1 MRADRWLALALAV
14 TACGGE
20 VADEVIEQP
29 FRPARARAAAA
40 AADSGETGLLSRE
53 VFSYVG
59 GSRDPFES
67 QVGSAAMGPEFADL
81 MLVAVYVD
89 HANPDRSVAVFRE
102 LVGNK
107 PHNLQV
113 GDRLGRMRVTAIR
126 EREVDVLIDDFGT
139 ERRERAVLRKPSEDN

>member
-1 MRADRWLALALAV
+1 MRPDRWLALSLAL

-20 VADEVIEQP
+20 AAEEPIEQP
-29 FRPARARAAAA
+29 PRPARARAAAA
-40 AADSGETGLLSRE
+40 DSAEAGLLSRE
-53 VFSYVG
+53 VFAYVG

-67 QVGSAAMGPEFADL
+67 QAGGDMGPEFADL
-81 MLVAVYVD
+81 TLVAVYVD
-89 HANPDRSVAVFRE
+89 LANPDRSVAVFRE

-107 PHNLQV
+107 PYNLQV

-139 ERRERAVLRKPSEDN
+139 ERRERAVLRKPSEEN

>member
-14 TACGGE
+14 AACGGE
-20 VADEVIEQP
+20 ATEDVIEQP

-40 AADSGETGLLSRE
+40 AADSAETGLLSRE
-53 VFSYVG
+53 VFAYVG
-59 GSRDPFES
+59 GSRDPFQS
-67 QVGSAAMGPEFADL
+67 QSGGDMGPEFADL
-81 MLVAVYVD
+81 RLVAVYVD

-113 GDRLGRMRVTAIR
+113 GDRLGRTRVSAIR
-126 EREVDVLIDDFGT
+126 EGQVDVLIDDFGT